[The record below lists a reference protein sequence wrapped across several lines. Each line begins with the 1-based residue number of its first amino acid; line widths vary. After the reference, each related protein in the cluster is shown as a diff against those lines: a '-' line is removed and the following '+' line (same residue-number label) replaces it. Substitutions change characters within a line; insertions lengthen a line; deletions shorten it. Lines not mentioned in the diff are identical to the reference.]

1 MNTDEFHEG
10 DTSIMSYRGVLIR
23 EPELRWPIVIL
34 AAVITTIITLMAA
47 GLHYMAMTQPGNSYS
62 GPRLISALRPGEPEF
77 EQVREQIEIAQL
89 LGAERVYPFNSLA
102 VDLTATVRNNTGRT
116 ISGLEMRGAIIDARN
131 STVRERTVMVIPA
144 RQTALEPGEA
154 IGVRVVL
161 ESISKGSERADMLL
175 EVTGV
180 RFD

>member
-1 MNTDEFHEG
+1 
-10 DTSIMSYRGVLIR
+10 MSYQGPRLIR

-34 AAVITTIITLMAA
+34 AAIVTTIIALVAA
-47 GLHYMAMTQPGNSYS
+47 GLHHVAMTQPVNSDS
-62 GPRLISALRPGEPEF
+62 GPRLSSALRPGEPEF
-77 EQVREQIEIAQL
+77 EQVREQIQIARL
-89 LGAERVYPFNSLA
+89 LGIEQVHPFNNLA

-116 ISGLEMRGAIIDARN
+116 ISGLEMRGAIVDTQN
-131 STVRERTVMVIPA
+131 STLRERTVMVIPA

-154 IGVRVVL
+154 IVVRVLL
-161 ESISKGSERADMLL
+161 EGIGNDSDRANMVL

>member
-1 MNTDEFHEG
+1 
-10 DTSIMSYRGVLIR
+10 MSYQAPLIIR

-34 AAVITTIITLMAA
+34 AVVITTIIALVAA
-47 GLHYMAMTQPGNSYS
+47 GLHYVAMTQPVNNSYS
-62 GPRLISALRPGEPEF
+62 GPRLSSALRPGEPEF
-77 EQVREQIEIAQL
+77 EQVREQIEIEQI
-89 LGAERVYPFNSLA
+89 LGTEQVHPFNSLA

-116 ISGLEMRGAIIDARN
+116 ISGLEMRGAIVDAQN
-131 STVRERTVMVIPA
+131 STLRERTVMVIPA

-154 IGVRVVL
+154 IGVRVLL
-161 ESISKGSERADMLL
+161 ESINKDSERADMVL

>member
-1 MNTDEFHEG
+1 
-10 DTSIMSYRGVLIR
+10 MSYQGLLIR

-34 AAVITTIITLMAA
+34 AAIITTIIALVAA
-47 GLHYMAMTQPGNSYS
+47 GLHYVAKTQPVNSDS
-62 GPRLISALRPGEPEF
+62 GPRLASALRPGEPEF
-77 EQVREQIEIAQL
+77 EQVREQIQIARL
-89 LGAERVYPFNSLA
+89 LGIEQVHPFNNLA

-116 ISGLEMRGAIIDARN
+116 ISGLEMRGAIVDTQN
-131 STVRERTVMVIPA
+131 STLRERTVMVIPA

-154 IGVRVVL
+154 IVVRVLL
-161 ESISKGSERADMLL
+161 EGIGNDSDRANMVL

>member
-1 MNTDEFHEG
+1 
-10 DTSIMSYRGVLIR
+10 MSYQGPLLIR

-34 AAVITTIITLMAA
+34 AAIITTIIAFAVA
-47 GLHYMAMTQPGNSYS
+47 GLHYVAMTQPANSYS
-62 GPRLISALRPGEPEF
+62 GPRLTSALRPGEPAF

-89 LGAERVYPFNSLA
+89 LGTEQVHPFNSLA

-116 ISGLEMRGAIIDARN
+116 ISGLEMRGAIVDAQN

-154 IGVRVVL
+154 IGVRVLL
-161 ESISKGSERADMLL
+161 ESVDKDSERANMVL

>member
-1 MNTDEFHEG
+1 MP
-10 DTSIMSYRGVLIR
+10 YQAPQLIR

-34 AAVITTIITLMAA
+34 AAIITTVIALVAA
-47 GLHYMAMTQPGNSYS
+47 GLHYATNNQPVNSYS
-62 GPRLISALRPGEPEF
+62 GPRLSSAFRPGEPEF

-89 LGAERVYPFNSLA
+89 LGTEHIHPFNIYG

-116 ISGLEMRGAIIDARN
+116 INGLEVRGAIVGAHN
-131 STVRERTVMVIPA
+131 TTLRERTVMVIPA

-154 IGVRVVL
+154 IGVRVLL
-161 ESISKGSERADMLL
+161 EGIGKDSERTDMVL

-180 RFD
+180 RFE

>member
-1 MNTDEFHEG
+1 
-10 DTSIMSYRGVLIR
+10 MSYQGPLLIR

-34 AAVITTIITLMAA
+34 AAVITTIIALLAA
-47 GLHYMAMTQPGNSYS
+47 GLHYAAMTQPVNSYS
-62 GPRLISALRPGEPEF
+62 VPRLSSALRPGQAEF

-89 LGAERVYPFNSLA
+89 LGTEQVHPFNSLA

-116 ISGLEMRGAIIDARN
+116 INGLEMRGAIVDAQN

-154 IGVRVVL
+154 IGVRVLL
-161 ESISKGSERADMLL
+161 ESISNDSDRADMVL

>member
-1 MNTDEFHEG
+1 
-10 DTSIMSYRGVLIR
+10 MSYQGPRLIR

-34 AAVITTIITLMAA
+34 AAVITTIIALGAM
-47 GLHYMAMTQPGNSYS
+47 GLQYVAMTQPVNSYS
-62 GPRLISALRPGEPEF
+62 GPRLESALRPGELEF

-89 LGAERVYPFNSLA
+89 RGIEQVHPFNSLA
-102 VDLTATVRNNTGRT
+102 VDLTATVTNNSDRT
-116 ISGLEMRGAIIDARN
+116 ITGLEMRGSILDAQN

-154 IGVRVVL
+154 IGVRVLL
-161 ESISKGSERADMLL
+161 ESISRDSERADMVL

>member
-1 MNTDEFHEG
+1 
-10 DTSIMSYRGVLIR
+10 MSYRGPLLIR

-34 AAVITTIITLMAA
+34 AAIITMIIALVVA
-47 GLHYMAMTQPGNSYS
+47 GLYYVAMTHPANSYS
-62 GPRLISALRPGEPEF
+62 GPRLSSALRPGEPEF
-77 EQVREQIEIAQL
+77 EEVREQIEIAQL
-89 LGAERVYPFNSLA
+89 LGTEQIHPFNSLA
-102 VDLTATVRNNTGRT
+102 IDLTATVRNNTGRT
-116 ISGLEMRGAIIDARN
+116 ISGLEIRGAIVDHQN

-154 IGVRVVL
+154 IAVRVLL
-161 ESISKGSERADMLL
+161 ESINKNSERADMLL

>member
-1 MNTDEFHEG
+1 
-10 DTSIMSYRGVLIR
+10 MSYQSPQLIR

-34 AAVITTIITLMAA
+34 AAIITALIALVAA
-47 GLHYMAMTQPGNSYS
+47 SLHYVAMTQPVNFYS
-62 GPRLISALRPGEPEF
+62 GPRLTSALRAGAPDF
-77 EQVREQIEIAQL
+77 EQVREHIEIAQVA
-89 LGAERVYPFNSLA
+89 GIEQVHPFNSLA

-116 ISGLEMRGAIIDARN
+116 ISGLEMRGAILDAQN

-154 IGVRVVL
+154 IGVRVPL
-161 ESISKGSERADMLL
+161 EGVGKDYGRGDMVL

>member
-1 MNTDEFHEG
+1 
-10 DTSIMSYRGVLIR
+10 MSYRGLLIR

-34 AAVITTIITLMAA
+34 AAVITTIIALVAA
-47 GLHYMAMTQPGNSYS
+47 GLHYVAMTQPVNLYS
-62 GPRLISALRPGEPEF
+62 GPRLSSALRPGEPEF

-89 LGAERVYPFNSLA
+89 LGTEQVQPFNSLA
-102 VDLTATVRNNTGRT
+102 INLTATVRNNTGRT
-116 ISGLEMRGAIIDARN
+116 ISGLEMRGGIVDAQN

-154 IGVRVVL
+154 IGVRVLL
-161 ESISKGSERADMLL
+161 ESISKDSERANVLL

>member
-1 MNTDEFHEG
+1 M
-10 DTSIMSYRGVLIR
+10 LIR

-34 AAVITTIITLMAA
+34 AAIITTIMALVVA
-47 GLHYMAMTQPGNSYS
+47 GLHYAAMTQPVNSYS
-62 GPRLISALRPGEPEF
+62 GPRLSSALRPGDPEF

-89 LGAERVYPFNSLA
+89 LGTEHVHPFNRFA

-116 ISGLEMRGAIIDARN
+116 ISGLEMRGAIVDAQN
-131 STVRERTVMVIPA
+131 STVRQRTVMVIPA

-154 IGVRVVL
+154 IGVRVLL
-161 ESISKGSERADMLL
+161 ESIREDSERADMVL
-175 EVTGV
+175 EVTGI

>member
-1 MNTDEFHEG
+1 
-10 DTSIMSYRGVLIR
+10 MSDRGPLLIR
-23 EPELRWPIVIL
+23 GPELLWPIVIL
-34 AAVITTIITLMAA
+34 AAIITTMIALAVA
-47 GLHYMAMTQPGNSYS
+47 GLYYMAMTQPVDFHS
-62 GPRLISALRPGEPEF
+62 GPRLSSALRPGEPEF
-77 EQVREQIEIAQL
+77 EEVREQIEIAQV
-89 LGAERVYPFNSLA
+89 LGTEQIHPFSNLA

-116 ISGLEMRGAIIDARN
+116 ISGLEIRGAIVDAQN

-154 IGVRVVL
+154 IGVRVLL
-161 ESISKGSERADMLL
+161 ERINNDSERANTVL

>member
-1 MNTDEFHEG
+1 
-10 DTSIMSYRGVLIR
+10 MSYRGLLIR

-34 AAVITTIITLMAA
+34 AFIITTIIALVAA
-47 GLHYMAMTQPGNSYS
+47 GLHYVAMTQPVNSYS
-62 GPRLISALRPGEPEF
+62 APRLSSALRPGEPEF

-89 LGAERVYPFNSLA
+89 LGTEQVQPFNSLA
-102 VDLTATVRNNTGRT
+102 INLTATVKNNTGRT
-116 ISGLEMRGAIIDARN
+116 ISGLEMRGGIVDAQN

-154 IGVRVVL
+154 IGVRVLL
-161 ESISKGSERADMLL
+161 ESISKDSERANMVL

>member
-1 MNTDEFHEG
+1 
-10 DTSIMSYRGVLIR
+10 MSYQAPLLIR

-34 AAVITTIITLMAA
+34 AVVITTIIALVAA
-47 GLHYMAMTQPGNSYS
+47 GLHYVAMTQPVNSYS
-62 GPRLISALRPGEPEF
+62 APRLSSALRPGEPEF

-89 LGAERVYPFNSLA
+89 LGTEQVQPFNSLA
-102 VDLTATVRNNTGRT
+102 INLTATVRNNTGRT
-116 ISGLEMRGAIIDARN
+116 ISGLEMRGGIVDAQN
-131 STVRERTVMVIPA
+131 STVRERTVMVIPE

-154 IGVRVVL
+154 IGVRVLL
-161 ESISKGSERADMLL
+161 EGIKTDSDRANMVL

>member
-1 MNTDEFHEG
+1 
-10 DTSIMSYRGVLIR
+10 MSYQGPLLIR
-23 EPELRWPIVIL
+23 EPELRWPIIIL
-34 AAVITTIITLMAA
+34 AALITALLALVAA
-47 GLHYMAMTQPGNSYS
+47 GLHYVAMTPPVNSYS
-62 GPRLISALRPGEPEF
+62 GPRLVSALRPGEPEF

-89 LGAERVYPFNSLA
+89 LGTEQVHPFNSLA

-116 ISGLEMRGAIIDARN
+116 ISGLELRGAIVDAQK

-154 IGVRVVL
+154 IGVRVLL
-161 ESISKGSERADMLL
+161 ESIEKDSERADMVL

>member
-1 MNTDEFHEG
+1 
-10 DTSIMSYRGVLIR
+10 MSYRGLLIR

-34 AAVITTIITLMAA
+34 AALITMIIALVAA
-47 GLHYMAMTQPGNSYS
+47 GLQYLAMTQPVNSYS
-62 GPRLISALRPGEPEF
+62 GPRLSSASRPGEPEF

-89 LGAERVYPFNSLA
+89 LGIEQVHPFHSLA

-116 ISGLEMRGAIIDARN
+116 ISGLEMRGGIVDAQN

-154 IGVRVVL
+154 IGVRVLL
-161 ESISKGSERADMLL
+161 ESISKDSDRANMVL

>member
-1 MNTDEFHEG
+1 
-10 DTSIMSYRGVLIR
+10 MSYQSPLLIR

-34 AAVITTIITLMAA
+34 AAVITTIIVLVAA
-47 GLHYMAMTQPGNSYS
+47 GLHFVAMTRPVTSNSE
-62 GPRLISALRPGEPEF
+62 PRLERALRAGELEF

-89 LGAERVYPFNSLA
+89 LGMEQAHPFNSLA
-102 VDLTATVRNNTGRT
+102 VNLTATVRNNTGRT
-116 ISGLEMRGAIIDARN
+116 ISGLEMRGAIVDAQN

-144 RQTALEPGEA
+144 RQTALEPGES
-154 IGVRVVL
+154 IGVRVLL
-161 ESISKGSERADMLL
+161 ESIRNDSERADMVL